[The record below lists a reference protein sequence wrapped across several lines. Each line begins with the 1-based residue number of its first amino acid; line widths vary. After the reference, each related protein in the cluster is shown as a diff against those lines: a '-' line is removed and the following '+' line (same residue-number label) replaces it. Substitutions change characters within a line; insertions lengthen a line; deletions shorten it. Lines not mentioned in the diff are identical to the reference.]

1 MAAFFVA
8 AVVAMF
14 SHELMATCVHKHVE
28 TNTAIAANHIP
39 WAHLWS
45 NHRDKGVFTADIRI
59 VNREHWYVYELQHT
73 ETRSTI
79 DALEMRQQPV
89 VVVVAFFSS
98 SSSST
103 HFKTVHFARS
113 LTHSLFHWFSQL
125 LNVYKSER
133 KWMKFICLQ
142 SLLFEFSH
150 MVFTHSLIRSL
161 VVCCSLLA
169 VTSHTINSL
178 LHYTWNECGSLGVN
192 GEETFIGKHHSK
204 YKVLHKKNCDDMLH
218 FRNRALTSKPIF
230 LQFHLLFFSLSLHN
244 FILYLLGCFFFF
256 RWLFSFWISFYTFLW
271 LYTVILFIFSLA
283 LLFSILSFHF
293 VAPLHLVYSF
303 SRDNVA
309 RVR

>member
-1 MAAFFVA
+1 MWKQTPQSLQTIF
-8 AVVAMF
+8 
-14 SHELMATCVHKHVE
+14 HE
-28 TNTAIAANHIP
+28 
-39 WAHLWS
+39 
-45 NHRDKGVFTADIRI
+45 
-59 VNREHWYVYELQHT
+59 HT
-73 ETRSTI
+73 YDPTIETRVFSQPTFASSTGNI
-79 DALEMRQQPV
+79 DMCMSFSILKLVQPLMHLKCDNSPSSSP
-89 VVVVAFFSS
+89 FFSS